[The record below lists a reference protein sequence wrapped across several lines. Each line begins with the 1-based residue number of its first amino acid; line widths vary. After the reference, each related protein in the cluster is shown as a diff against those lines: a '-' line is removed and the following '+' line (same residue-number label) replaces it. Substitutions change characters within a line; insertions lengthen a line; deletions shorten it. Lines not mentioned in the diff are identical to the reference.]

1 MAVKRIG
8 NININYT
15 VPEAQTQIYNAL
27 GRDAGQDAYVQGEA
41 NPNFFQKR
49 WNSIK
54 NFGQST
60 LGALYESGGDLL
72 SPFRSRITGEEYYS
86 HQAQKQNDKTNQL
99 MADNQTRM
107 NDIVKGYGYNSLDDY
122 YNALDD
128 AEVNDKAK
136 YNELLNTVQADL
148 KNQSN
153 ANMEAMRQN
162 QADYKD
168 YVQNNF
174 ASKNLQQDRGKY
186 LGAGINTFSTAADLT
201 GLSATPLANSI
212 QGGIEGIADE
222 LEQNGFENFDLGRA
236 GQNAAIG
243 ATTGAVTG
251 ALNKGISNKLINP
264 QTGNFKMLNGLA
276 SKGNLGKIGAT
287 IATGAGRGAI
297 SGAVGGATGAGMS
310 ALFNGRDV
318 IGSALEG
325 AKQGAVSG
333 ATTGGIMAGANMAIS
348 KTPGLGKFYNDLST
362 AKQKWDQS
370 GTGSNWRERFNNRL
384 TNTFNSGESG
394 IGNWLNRQSSSRI
407 LNSVGNI
414 GDTIRDYTDQGM
426 GPRKAEARAYEDLI
440 KEYYDDER
448 GGIEGAIADA
458 EAGADPREDFSSFAK
473 ARRLVENGN
482 FGVSYDDAF
491 NDLKSIY
498 GDDFNPD
505 IYLNKDGS
513 YKYKNGEPYV
523 WTVYKNKLAMNMAN
537 KMDAMDAGTYAPEA
551 ETPTTAKGW
560 LKRAGERIVE
570 DANNRGV
577 GLGIKD
583 VSQDMPDDVRNL
595 KINNWDDNNVGQDG
609 QIDARVLK
617 LSQLERPYTS
627 EEIDYLQAHPED
639 VLKTNSKFLV
649 RELLNTGDANYDS
662 YRKAVIDS
670 DLVRQGRATDTSEYI
685 GSNGQKALKIEMP
698 ILDDASGK
706 ESSALVKQVVKDL
719 AEEGRL
725 LNVGDIPELA
735 GVSRNSSKKVGG
747 NAGWNDSQL
756 RQRNEVIADIEEVGD
771 YLHNVRYE
779 APKAG
784 SKDGLAG
791 VIKGDVEIDIN
802 GEKIYPEVVYRLY
815 DNGDLVLHDV
825 TKINRLPSDYS
836 SDRNLGRQ
844 VRLSEVAEQPSDSI
858 IISQNR
864 NNVNAWDR
872 VAQQAGYKNYDDVIE
887 AYMQANP
894 NTPLNPKGA
903 AGQILTWLDENPNTP
918 TTAKGWAKRAGQR
931 IIEDANERGVG
942 LGIKNVAQETPETEV
957 YRKLTIKQETP
968 ETEVD
973 EISPK
978 TSKES
983 RLRYAQG
990 MELLRQYGAVDTP
1003 TANSMN
1009 APEVFQEIAD
1019 MGFTKPG
1026 DVEKIANEVT
1036 GSHGAVS
1043 KLTKNVVKNAAPVD
1057 TFTGAN
1063 GEPIEDFVDNSIEL
1077 NSLYNTPQGNAI
1089 KRTVQASLRSLPSRA
1104 EGSISYTDT
1113 AEDTFKL
1120 VQNLEKKAAELEGRG
1135 GTRYSRP
1142 STENVAQ
1149 AQVLKDVADL
1159 YKERI
1164 YDGADVKSAL
1174 TPEVI
1179 ADLKQK
1185 APNNK
1190 AWSKTVDDFVAK
1202 AKTPQDLRSFQK
1214 PFVRASRF
1222 IDNQYAKAAI
1232 VGSRTAQ
1239 SAADLVNIIPATT
1252 KAGIIKQAVNVAW
1265 NSNPAHRA
1273 RANLYGK
1280 LADRAASNAPTNVDN
1295 TAVAPEVIDT
1305 NYNPATQIYNAI
1317 GRTEGAINAKNA
1329 QSANYLADAV
1339 KEAEVVPN
1347 TGSLEAL
1354 INPTTTNAQTSV
1366 YNSVYG
1372 TPTATTAASQ
1382 QMPTTGYFQPT
1393 GDYWTDLIA
1402 SAMSSAIDDNNVDAF
1417 ASLYG
1422 MYQDAI
1428 SNLQKQNSTSSE
1440 TKLTAT
1446 QQRANAAMNS
1456 LERLS
1461 GMTPDLGYNLSNIPL
1476 VGNIATFGGND
1487 YESEAKSLAQQIGYM
1502 VSGSNIK
1509 DNEAEAIGKAY
1520 VPQPWDSEQT
1530 RQSKLR
1536 RAYEIISQ
1544 YQNGYAS

>member
-1 MAVKRIG
+1 MDNGSTRLYNTLMG
-8 NININYT
+8 NPN
-15 VPEAQTQIYNAL
+15 YNAV
-27 GRDAGQDAYVQGEA
+27 GRTAGSTAGAGDSR
-41 NPNFFQKR
+41 NFFQKR
-49 WNSIK
+49 WDSIK
-54 NFGQST
+54 NAFGTTGAAIASAVKDST
-60 LGALYESGGDLL
+60 QNTNTDLML
-72 SPFRSRITGEEYYS
+72 V
-86 HQAQKQNDKTNQL
+86 
-99 MADNQTRM
+99 DNQAKM
-107 NDIVKGYGYNSLDDY
+107 QNIVKKYGYKSLDDY
-122 YNALDD
+122 YNDLDN
-128 AEVNDKAK
+128 AEINDKER
-136 YNELLNTVQADL
+136 YNQLLNTVQAEL
-148 KNQSN
+148 KGQSA
-153 ANMEAMRQN
+153 ANMDAMRQN

-168 YVQNNF
+168 WVDNNY
-174 ASKNLQQDRGKY
+174 ASTQLKQDRGKF
-186 LGAGINTFSTAADLT
+186 LGSAINTLSTGVDLA

-212 QGGIEGIADE
+212 QGGIEGVADE
-222 LEQNGFENFDLGRA
+222 LEQNGGMSSEDIRDWFGPGGVNWEQA
-236 GQNAAIG
+236 GKNAAIG

-251 ALNKGISNKLINP
+251 ALNKGISNKLAKNG
-264 QTGNFKMLNGLA
+264 GNLF
-276 SKGNLGKIGAT
+276 KGNNALTRGMNELGSKTALGRIGST
-287 IATGAGRGAI
+287 IATGAGRGAV

-310 ALFNGRDV
+310 ALFNGGDV

-325 AKQGAVSG
+325 AKQGAVQG

-348 KTPGLGKFYNDLST
+348 KTPGVGKFYNDLQS
-362 AKQKWDQS
+362 AKTRWDQS
-370 GTGSNWRERFNNRL
+370 GGNFNERL
-384 TNTFNSGESG
+384 TNTITSGESG
-394 IGNWLNRQSSSRI
+394 VGNWLNRQSNSKL
-407 LNSVGNI
+407 LNSLGNVGNSI
-414 GDTIRDYTDQGM
+414 QDVSRPQKYVGVDTLGNRTEYTPEEFQ
-426 GPRKAEARAYEDLI
+426 RLLQE
-440 KEYYDDER
+440 YDDTYSVKDHSSVLNSNGSSSEVEDVVGRAGGELMNIYKTMNGGVEVNPYNRQSWEQFDDWVANQRQSLR
-448 GGIEGAIADA
+448 GQ
-458 EAGADPREDFSSFAK
+458 
-473 ARRLVENGN
+473 
-482 FGVSYDDAF
+482 
-491 NDLKSIY
+491 
-498 GDDFNPD
+498 
-505 IYLNKDGS
+505 
-513 YKYKNGEPYV
+513 
-523 WTVYKNKLAMNMAN
+523 
-537 KMDAMDAGTYAPEA
+537 
-551 ETPTTAKGW
+551 TPTTAKGW

-570 DANNRGV
+570 DANDRGV

-583 VSQDMPDDVRNL
+583 VGQDMPDDVRNL
-595 KINNWDDNNVGQDG
+595 KINNWDETPET
-609 QIDARVLK
+609 DAM
-617 LSQLERPYTS
+617 T
-627 EEIDYLQAHPED
+627 
-639 VLKTNSKFLV
+639 
-649 RELLNTGDANYDS
+649 
-662 YRKAVIDS
+662 
-670 DLVRQGRATDTSEYI
+670 
-685 GSNGQKALKIEMP
+685 
-698 ILDDASGK
+698 
-706 ESSALVKQVVKDL
+706 
-719 AEEGRL
+719 
-725 LNVGDIPELA
+725 
-735 GVSRNSSKKVGG
+735 
-747 NAGWNDSQL
+747 
-756 RQRNEVIADIEEVGD
+756 EEVVVPNKTRTQSAQIQQGD
-771 YLHNVRYE
+771 
-779 APKAG
+779 
-784 SKDGLAG
+784 
-791 VIKGDVEIDIN
+791 
-802 GEKIYPEVVYRLY
+802 
-815 DNGDLVLHDV
+815 
-825 TKINRLPSDYS
+825 
-836 SDRNLGRQ
+836 
-844 VRLSEVAEQPSDSI
+844 
-858 IISQNR
+858 
-864 NNVNAWDR
+864 AWDR

-894 NTPLNPKGA
+894 NTPLNPRGA
-903 AGQILTWLDENPNTP
+903 AGQILTWMDENPNTP
-918 TTAKGWAKRAGQR
+918 TTAAGWAKRAGQR
-931 IIEDANERGVG
+931 IVEDANERGVG

-957 YRKLTIKQETP
+957 YRRLTIKQETP
-968 ETEVD
+968 EIEVD

-1063 GEPIEDFVDNSIEL
+1063 GEPIEDFIDNSIEL
-1077 NSLYNTPQGNAI
+1077 NSLYDTPQGNAI

-1149 AQVLKDVADL
+1149 AQVLKDVANL

-1280 LADRAASNAPTNVDN
+1280 LADRAAANAPTNVDT

-1354 INPTTTNAQTSV
+1354 LSPSTANAQTSV

-1372 TPTATTAASQ
+1372 TPTATTAVSRQ
-1382 QMPTTGYFQPT
+1382 IPTTGYFQPT

-1417 ASLYG
+1417 APLYG
-1422 MYQDAI
+1422 MYQDAL
-1428 SNLQKQNSTSSE
+1428 SNLQKQNTSSSE

-1461 GMTPDLGYNLSNIPL
+1461 GMTPDLGYNLSSIP
-1476 VGNIATFGGND
+1476 VIGNIATFGGND